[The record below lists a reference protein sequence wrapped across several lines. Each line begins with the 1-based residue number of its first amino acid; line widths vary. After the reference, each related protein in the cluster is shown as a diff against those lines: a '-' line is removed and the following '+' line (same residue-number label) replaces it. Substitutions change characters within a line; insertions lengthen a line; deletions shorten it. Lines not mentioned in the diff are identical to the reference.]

1 MRGFQNIQLLK
12 RAGATVMRWSC
23 SISWEIRKYLPH
35 FAAPIQNIQ
44 LLKRAGATVMR
55 WSCSISWEIRKYLP
69 HFAAPIQNIQL
80 LKRAGATV
88 MRWSCSISWEIR
100 KYLPH
105 FAAPKILIQFSLE
118 DLSSEGNSV
127 QTRMH
132 SSRMRTTSL
141 SNVCV
146 VATTRCQCQWGLVQ
160 WGTDGLDLGIGLS
173 QARYINV
180 IRRQFLIVQHHGVWS
195 PPSPLGRMTDSCE
208 NITFPQL
215 RLQR

>member
-1 MRGFQNIQLLK
+1 
-12 RAGATVMRWSC
+12 
-23 SISWEIRKYLPH
+23 
-35 FAAPIQNIQ
+35 
-44 LLKRAGATVMR
+44 
-55 WSCSISWEIRKYLP
+55 
-69 HFAAPIQNIQL
+69 
-80 LKRAGATV
+80 

-141 SNVCV
+141 STVCV
-146 VATTRCQCQWGLVQ
+146 VATTRCQCQWRLVQ
-160 WGTDGLDLGIGLS
+160 GGTDGLDLGIGLS
-173 QARYINV
+173 QARWLSQARCINV
-180 IRRQFLIVQHHGVWS
+180 IPRQFLIVQHQGVWS

-215 RLQR
+215 RLRPVTTPTDNGYATQFVNLL